1 MDYIKVTFRLEKP
14 EDYTADLLVAYL
26 GEVGFES
33 FEETTQG
40 VIGYCPINLF
50 EESEMKQVIAELPG
64 NAKIVY
70 RVDTIADQNW
80 NEEWEKN
87 HFKPIEI
94 KGMCCIHSTDVALD
108 KEFEY
113 DIVINPCQSFGTGS
127 HETTRLIVG
136 MLLEMNLEGKAVI
149 DMGCG
154 TGILSIMAALRG
166 AKGVVAIDIDPW
178 SQRNAMENIALNG
191 LDNIEIHLGDAS
203 LLAQYTAQ
211 LLLANINRNILL
223 NDMQAYAKSIAPEGI
238 LIVSGFYKEDL
249 PMIEAKA
256 AEFGLEMMET
266 REENNW
272 VAAQFKKQADK

>member
-87 HFKPIEI
+87 YFKPIEI

-113 DIVINPCQSFGTGS
+113 DIVINPCQSFGPGS
-127 HETTRLIVG
+127 HVTPRLIAG
-136 MLLEMNLEGKAVI
+136 ILLECTFEGKAVI

-211 LLLANINRNILL
+211 LLLANINRHILL
-223 NDMQAYAKSIAPEGI
+223 NDMHAYAKSTAPDGL
-238 LIVSGFYKEDL
+238 LIVSGFSKVAL
-249 PMIEAKA
+249 PLIQAKA
-256 AEFGLEMMET
+256 ADFG
-266 REENNW
+266 
-272 VAAQFKKQADK
+272 